1 MTGLYH
7 GDSVLC
13 QVRDVTGL
21 YHGDSVLCQV
31 RDVTGL
37 YHGDSV
43 LCQVRDEVKK
53 AGDNTNRT
61 GVHDRL

>member
-1 MTGLYH
+1 M
-7 GDSVLC
+7 
-13 QVRDVTGL
+13 TGL